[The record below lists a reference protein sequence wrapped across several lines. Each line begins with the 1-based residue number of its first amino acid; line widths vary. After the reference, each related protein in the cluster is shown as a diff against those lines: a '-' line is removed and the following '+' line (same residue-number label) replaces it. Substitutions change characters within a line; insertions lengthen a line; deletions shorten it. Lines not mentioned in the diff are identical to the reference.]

1 MLRAHRRHK
10 RRGRLMSTLI
20 LPGKHRG
27 VREKITRLH
36 WPLLIVLSLIGAA
49 GVITLYSVADGSWQ
63 PWAIRHGLRFL
74 AALGI
79 LTVVAMISIRYWMSL
94 AYPIYFLALLALV
107 AVPFI
112 GEVNMGAR
120 RWIEYGGLQFQPSEA
135 MKIGLVL
142 GLARYYHDLRADQV
156 SHLLYLIPPALMI
169 GAPVGLVFIQPDL
182 GTSLL
187 LAASGIIIVFVA
199 GLSWRLGFL
208 GVLGASLAGYLAYY
222 FELLKPYQLERI
234 LTFLNPDRDPLGQ
247 GYHLLQSKI
256 ALGSGGVNGKGY
268 MEGSQSQLQFLPE
281 MQTDFIFT
289 IFGEEFGF
297 VGAVGLLLMYFL
309 VILIG
314 FSIGTASKSHFAR
327 LSVVGIVATFALY
340 VMINTGM
347 VMGLAPVVGVPLP
360 LVSYG
365 GTVMLTIMA
374 GFGIVMSAH
383 VHNDQDGWR

>member
-1 MLRAHRRHK
+1 
-10 RRGRLMSTLI
+10 MSSLI
-20 LPGKHRG
+20 LPGR
-27 VREKITRLH
+27 RRNIQDRLARLH
-36 WPLLIVLSLIGAA
+36 LPLIILLTMIAGA
-49 GVITLYSVADGSWQ
+49 GVITLYSVAEGSWQ
-63 PWAIRHGLRFL
+63 PWALRHGLRYL
-74 AALGI
+74 AALGVLI
-79 LTVVAMISIRYWMSL
+79 AFGLVPIRYWMALSYPVYFVAL
-94 AYPIYFLALLALV
+94 AALI

-120 RWIEYGGLQFQPSEA
+120 RWIELGGVQFQPSEA

-142 GLARYYHDLRADQV
+142 GLARYYHGLRAEQV
-156 SHLLYLIPPALMI
+156 SHFLYMIPPALMI

-182 GTSLL
+182 GTALL
-187 LAASGIIIVFVA
+187 LAASGILIVFVA
-199 GLSWRLGFL
+199 GLSWRIGFAGALG
-208 GVLGASLAGYLAYY
+208 GVAAAYGAYR
-222 FELLKPYQLERI
+222 FEILKPYQIERI

-256 ALGSGGVNGKGY
+256 ALGSGGLDGKGY
-268 MEGSQSQLQFLPE
+268 MQGTQSQLKFLPE

-297 VGAVGLLLMYFL
+297 VGAIGLLLLYLAVVL
-309 VILIG
+309 VG
-314 FSIGTASKSHFAR
+314 FSIALSCKSHFSR
-327 LSVVGIVATFALY
+327 LAVIGVVATFALY
-340 VMINTGM
+340 VLINTGM

-383 VHNDQDGWR
+383 VYKDQDAY